1 MSGQNNRNRKFQDFI
16 NQGKMADDAI
26 GADELV
32 DNAVDNAALGALHP
46 KWLAFLYD
54 PSAVSSLRTAAA
66 HTVPASDGTTAQT
79 IPDNAIIIGFHV
91 DVVTPLASSGSATL
105 AIGPAT
111 DDPDGI
117 KAATAFNH
125 ASLVAATQVG
135 GIPANSKKLTAARN
149 LLVTVGTAALTA
161 GKMFI
166 YIQYIEGN

>member
-1 MSGQNNRNRKFQDFI
+1 MSAKNNRNKKFNNFI
-16 NQGKMADDAI
+16 TNVRMADDAI
-26 GADELV
+26 GADELI

-54 PSAVSSLRTAAA
+54 PSAVSGLRTAAA
-66 HTVPASDGTTAQT
+66 HTIPASDGATAQT

-91 DVVTPLASSGSATL
+91 DVVTAFASSGSATIAL
-105 AIGPAT
+105 GPAT

-117 KAATAFNH
+117 KAATAFDDG
-125 ASLVAATQVG
+125 AYVAATQVG
-135 GIPANSKKLTAARN
+135 GTPANSKKLTAARS

-161 GKMFI
+161 GKAYI

>member
-1 MSGQNNRNRKFQDFI
+1 MSGQKNRNRKFQNFI

-46 KWLAFLYD
+46 KWLAFLFD
-54 PSAVSSLRTAAA
+54 PSAVSSLRTQAA

-79 IPDNAIIIGFHV
+79 IPDNAIIVGYHL
-91 DVVTPLASSGSATL
+91 DVVTPITSDGSATIAL
-105 AIGPAT
+105 GPAT

-135 GIPANSKKLTAARN
+135 GTPVNSKKLTAARN
-149 LLVTVGTAALTA
+149 LLVTVAELPFFKLALAA
-161 GKMFI
+161 
-166 YIQYIEGN
+166 

>member
-1 MSGQNNRNRKFQDFI
+1 MSGQKNRNRKFQNFI

-26 GADELV
+26 GADELI
-32 DNAVDNAALGALHP
+32 DDAVDNAALGALHP

-54 PSAVSSLRTAAA
+54 PSAVSSLRTTSA

-79 IPDNAIIIGFHV
+79 IPDNAIIIGYHV
-91 DVVTPLASSGSATL
+91 DVVTPLASSGAATL

-111 DDPDGI
+111 DDVDGV
-117 KAATAFNH
+117 KAATAYNH

-135 GIPANSKKLTAARN
+135 GTPANSKKLTGDRS
-149 LLVTVGTAALTA
+149 LLVTIADAALTA
-161 GKMFI
+161 GKMYI